1 MTDTPCHEDTRP
13 DTAAA
18 APASPAAEP
27 LATVPFAGP
36 AAEGVRRP
44 RWRAVGTDEARL
56 WTRLGAGVRVAL
68 RLQSLFT
75 TDAAV
80 AGPHPDACGEPAWL
94 EIQPAEP
101 GASKPQGRVA
111 LVGPTGR
118 LWIDNGS
125 AFLHALTG
133 IALDDGE
140 GPGEGAARAAW
151 LDTRQWLAGAASAAL
166 AATGWPV
173 RDHIELVDPMP
184 GGATSHDAEETDG
197 RAPLRRLQLQL
208 RTEDHVFTTH
218 GWTEDAAWVERLR
231 DATPM
236 AGRARLDDAVVQAAV
251 VVARHRLR
259 RGALRALRPGS
270 LIRPTQAWP
279 VDGRGPWRLGA
290 IGWQARLTGQGLEL
304 EQMMDNT
311 AYDPTD
317 PPGDPLDSAAPEG
330 ASAFDGADATTEA
343 WNDAPAEPG
352 TPSSPALDDLPI
364 TLQFEA
370 GQIRLTVAQA
380 ARLAPGAVLGLQQ
393 TPGPAQ
399 VVIRAGGVALGTGEL
414 VEVDGRLAVQIL
426 RWTGA
431 AATEIAP

>member
-1 MTDTPCHEDTRP
+1 
-13 DTAAA
+13 
-18 APASPAAEP
+18 
-27 LATVPFAGP
+27 
-36 AAEGVRRP
+36 
-44 RWRAVGTDEARL
+44 
-56 WTRLGAGVRVAL
+56 
-68 RLQSLFT
+68 
-75 TDAAV
+75 
-80 AGPHPDACGEPAWL
+80 
-94 EIQPAEP
+94 
-101 GASKPQGRVA
+101 VA
-111 LVGPTGR
+111 LVGPAGR
-118 LWIDNGS
+118 LWIDDGG

-140 GPGEGAARAAW
+140 GPTEGAARAAW

-173 RDHIELVDPMP
+173 RDHIELVDHAP
-184 GGATSHDAEETDG
+184 GPATSPDAEKTDG

-218 GWTEDAAWVERLR
+218 GWSEDAAWVDRLR

-236 AGRARLDDAVVQAAV
+236 TGRARLDDAVVQAAV

-290 IGWQARLTGQGLEL
+290 IRWQTRLTGQGLEL
-304 EQMMDNT
+304 EKMMDDT

-317 PPGDPLDSAAPEG
+317 PLGDPFDSAAPEG
-330 ASAFDGADATTEA
+330 VGAFDAAGADATTEA
-343 WNDAPAEPG
+343 WNDTPAELG
-352 TPSSPALDDLPI
+352 TLSSPAIDELPI

-380 ARLAPGAVLGLQQ
+380 ARLAPGAVLGLQE

-399 VVIRAGGVALGTGEL
+399 VLIRAGGVALGTGEL

>member
-13 DTAAA
+13 DTGAET
-18 APASPAAEP
+18 PESPVPEP
-27 LATVPFAGP
+27 LAAGSFAGP
-36 AAEGVRRP
+36 AADGVRRP
-44 RWRAVGTDEARL
+44 RWRAVGADEARL
-56 WTRLGAGVRVAL
+56 WTRLGAGGRVAL
-68 RLQSLFT
+68 RLQSFFT
-75 TDAAV
+75 TDAALV
-80 AGPHPDACGEPAWL
+80 GPHPHACGEAAWL
-94 EIQPAEP
+94 EILRAEP

-111 LVGPTGR
+111 LVGPAGR
-118 LWIDNGS
+118 LWIDDGA

-133 IALDDGE
+133 IALDNGE
-140 GPGEGAARAAW
+140 GPTEGAARAAW

-173 RDHIELVDPMP
+173 RDHVELVDPEP
-184 GGATSHDAEETDG
+184 GAATSPDAEASEG

-218 GWTEDAAWVERLR
+218 GWSEDAAWVDRLR

-236 AGRARLDDAVVQAAV
+236 TGRARLDGAVVQAAV

-259 RGALRALRPGS
+259 RGALRALGPGS
-270 LIRPTQAWP
+270 LIRPMQAWP

-290 IGWQARLTGQGLEL
+290 LRWQTRLTAQGLEL
-304 EQMMDNT
+304 EQMMDDT
-311 AYDPTD
+311 AYDHT
-317 PPGDPLDSAAPEG
+317 DPLDDRAPGDTAAP
-330 ASAFDGADATTEA
+330 ADALG
-343 WNDAPAEPG
+343 DSG
-352 TPSSPALDDLPI
+352 TMSAGSFDDLPL

-370 GQIRLTVAQA
+370 GQIRLTVAEA
-380 ARLAPGAVLGLQQ
+380 ARLAPGAVLGLQE

-431 AATEIAP
+431 AATELAP